1 VFGSTKQYRHHGL
14 HFQRNAVRAARESPR
29 HTISIWHSAALCVR
43 DASSLNSFVHL
54 LRWLYGRYRSLILE
68 HLRHVRTAVDALRE
82 DMREV
87 KSRLGHLEEQVAS
100 SHAQYASLSRCIDR
114 LDERLERVERRLAL
128 FE

>member
-1 VFGSTKQYRHHGL
+1 MEY
-14 HFQRNAVRAARESPR
+14 
-29 HTISIWHSAALCVR
+29 
-43 DASSLNSFVHL
+43 
-54 LRWLYGRYRSLILE
+54 
-68 HLRHVRTAVDALRE
+68 LRHVRTAVDALRD

-87 KSRLGHLEEQVAS
+87 KSRRGHLEEQVAS